1 VGILYDHFAHVGK
14 ADKVDMP
21 ALDVL
26 TKHLFQL
33 AQTMPDPSARA
44 ARERL
49 TAMQQ
54 ALYTRLTTVQRTLP
68 SPCVRV
74 RWRVRYVL
82 MRCWFV
88 MTAVSGRKGT
98 WPWPGV
104 EELLFLKLVSVIF
117 PTTGASL
124 QMQIIKIIIITVG
137 SLSGFALRRQI
148 SSTR

>member
-14 ADKVDMP
+14 AARVDMS

-33 AQTMPDPSARA
+33 AQAMPDPAARA

-54 ALYTRLTTVQRTLP
+54 ALHTRLTTVQRTLGLALL
-68 SPCVRV
+68 CLVFV
-74 RWRVRYVL
+74 LWRIAHARE
-82 MRCWFV
+82 CDNI
-88 MTAVSGRKGT
+88 VSGRKGT

-104 EELLFLKLVSVIF
+104 EDLLFLKLVSVIF
-117 PTTGASL
+117 PTSGA
-124 QMQIIKIIIITVG
+124 
-137 SLSGFALRRQI
+137 FARLDTDVLAERFLLRLWGN
-148 SSTR
+148 